1 MLPASSH
8 RLLPDEPLIKIRSGR
23 SLATIDLREIW
34 AHRELLYFLVWRDL
48 KARYKQTSLGISWVI
63 LQPLLMTIVFAVVL
77 GKFVRVPTGTVP
89 YPLFL
94 VAGLLP
100 WIFFSNAV
108 SSGSYSLIVN
118 SHMITKVYF
127 PRLIIPIAAVGV
139 RLADFLIASLVLVVL
154 MPVFGA
160 SLSWRLLVLP
170 LLVVHLA
177 LLALGLSAW
186 FSALNVRY
194 RDAGT
199 ALPVLLQLWMFA
211 SPIVYPA
218 TLVPE
223 RWKLIYELNPLAG
236 IIGGFRSAILG
247 LQFDLGSLAVSM
259 LITLVVLVSSTFVF
273 KRLEDDFA
281 DIV

>member
-1 MLPASSH
+1 MRSGVRSPRLHQKLQTHLEMLPASSH

-160 SLSWRLLVLP
+160 
-170 LLVVHLA
+170 
-177 LLALGLSAW
+177 
-186 FSALNVRY
+186 
-194 RDAGT
+194 
-199 ALPVLLQLWMFA
+199 
-211 SPIVYPA
+211 
-218 TLVPE
+218 
-223 RWKLIYELNPLAG
+223 
-236 IIGGFRSAILG
+236 
-247 LQFDLGSLAVSM
+247 
-259 LITLVVLVSSTFVF
+259 
-273 KRLEDDFA
+273 
-281 DIV
+281 